1 MQRLDADARST
12 LTSLF
17 FLLMQQPR
25 HKASI
30 HVESKASTDSVS
42 TWSKSPK
49 VPFRTAPHQ
58 NDPHVTHT
66 SKSNNPRA
74 NGLLSKNKGGKK
86 TSQTEAEGVKKCA
99 QINKMNRRTKKKEEY
114 GKKLARNSNERERK
128 PRGWCEGEGRR
139 NEGRCQAAAR
149 GSTHTRTHTHT
160 AARLPHLV
168 LHHLTP

>member
-1 MQRLDADARST
+1 MQKAEQQPEQAERLLPHHFRPSFCGVLFFSLGVRLMQRLDADARST

-99 QINKMNRRTKKKEEY
+99 QINKMNRRTKKKKNTEKNWQETQM
-114 GKKLARNSNERERK
+114 REREK
-128 PRGWCEGEGRR
+128 TEG
-139 NEGRCQAAAR
+139 
-149 GSTHTRTHTHT
+149 
-160 AARLPHLV
+160 V
-168 LHHLTP
+168 V